1 MLADMVP
8 VKAAN
13 FQFVFGAIGVVI
25 SALGLLFMSDEVFK
39 AGASF
44 ICIASVFLLKNLL
57 FMIRFK

>member
-13 FQFVFGAIGVVI
+13 YQFIFGAIGVVI
-25 SALGLLFMSDEVFK
+25 STIGLLFMSDEIFK

-44 ICIASVFLLKNLL
+44 ICIASIFLLKNLL